1 MVKYT
6 TNTPKTVYTK
16 INDNGLIKLGQA
28 GDHNALAE
36 MWLRHISFF
45 KGMTAK
51 HFREIM
57 PNFED
62 DARSFEVLW
71 QNRMATSYI
80 NFVEAVKKYN
90 PYRGIPFFAY
100 FNIINKLR
108 FCDEKRE
115 NSAYHARAAKFIDN
129 YDMDTVECVEEN
141 ETEGYDELISA
152 IKKGLAGDKTLNK
165 FFCAYVDMF
174 DKYGYVD
181 QTEMAHLLGTSR
193 QNINTKFKKIH
204 AVLATRHLDK
214 KFLEILSFNH
224 NSWEY
229 AQKTFQ
235 SESHFDG
242 KAAA

>member
-1 MVKYT
+1 
-6 TNTPKTVYTK
+6 
-16 INDNGLIKLGQA
+16 
-28 GDHNALAE
+28 
-36 MWLRHISFF
+36 
-45 KGMTAK
+45 
-51 HFREIM
+51 
-57 PNFED
+57 
-62 DARSFEVLW
+62 
-71 QNRMATSYI
+71 
-80 NFVEAVKKYN
+80 
-90 PYRGIPFFAY
+90 
-100 FNIINKLR
+100 
-108 FCDEKRE
+108 
-115 NSAYHARAAKFIDN
+115 
-129 YDMDTVECVEEN
+129 
-141 ETEGYDELISA
+141 
-152 IKKGLAGDKTLNK
+152 
-165 FFCAYVDMF
+165 MF